1 MKGAASRVSALVIAV
16 YAVAAPAFAQ
26 PEPEPPEPAVAA
38 PSPADTSDIT
48 DRDRVWVNFTREA
61 AVVGEKH
68 FWIELRGMKLMNDQ
82 SIKQQDNAGNQFEGP
97 TLGLNGYP
105 LNVPKC
111 DGAAEEGCIEEIDGG
126 RFDLLGAYGVMP
138 NLEVGIDLPFVM
150 QEQIDF
156 VGDAEREAAG
166 LGDLLLYGKFKRQL
180 ATHIAGAIGLEITAP
195 TGSTKD
201 RFGSGHTGLNPFL
214 SARYQSGRVAL
225 GSHVGFL
232 LNVDDPPDVFNW
244 SVEGIVRGNSMF
256 ALRCEINGRLFK
268 TGGET
273 FNDVAVWPGLDFNLT
288 ENFIIRPQALAH
300 LTTDA
305 IDWGLGLGLAFT
317 M

>member
-16 YAVAAPAFAQ
+16 CAVAGPAFAQ
-26 PEPEPPEPAVAA
+26 AGSEPVLAA
-38 PSPADTSDIT
+38 AAGPVETDIN
-48 DRDRVWVNFTREA
+48 DGDRVWVNFTREA

-68 FWIELRGMKLMNDQ
+68 FWIELRGMKLMDDQ
-82 SIKQQDNAGNQFEGP
+82 SIKQQDSAGNQFEGP

-105 LNVPKC
+105 LNVPRC
-111 DGAAEEGCIEEIDGG
+111 DGSAEEGCVEEIDGG

-150 QEQIDF
+150 QEQLSFI
-156 VGDAEREAAG
+156 GGGERQAVG

-180 ATHIAGAIGLEITAP
+180 AAHIAGAIGLEISAP
-195 TGSTKD
+195 TGSSKD
-201 RFGSGHTGLNPFL
+201 HFGSGNTGLNPFL
-214 SARYQSGRVAL
+214 STRYQSGRVAL
-225 GSHVGFL
+225 GSHIGFL

-244 SVEGIVRGNSMF
+244 SVEGIVRGNSLF
-256 ALRCEINGRLFK
+256 SLRCEVNGRLFK

-288 ENFIIRPQALAH
+288 ENLIIRPQALAH